1 MIAVVYRWKTELI
14 TRQKC
19 TMMYY
24 VMQEFPRRHCP
35 ISPSSYYILVL
46 LRALFY
52 SSYCSFIMPPFFVIQ
67 EKDCIAIQMLLSW
80 LKIGKETFF
89 QVWDKM
95 CVLRNTNVFWNL
107 DITES

>member
-1 MIAVVYRWKTELI
+1 
-14 TRQKC
+14 
-19 TMMYY
+19 
-24 VMQEFPRRHCP
+24 
-35 ISPSSYYILVL
+35 
-46 LRALFY
+46 
-52 SSYCSFIMPPFFVIQ
+52 MPPLFVILK
-67 EKDCIAIQMLLSW
+67 KDCIAIQMLLSW